1 MADKMSDF
9 AKNNEFALMRIKQTG
24 VDTLKTLATHI

>member
-1 MADKMSDF
+1 MSDF

-24 VDTLKTLATHI
+24 VDALKTLGTYI